1 MVTGRQSF
9 LISARSAPT
18 PASHICAAARSRRPP
33 PGGNP
38 IAIPFT
44 LACPNAD
51 PSDTAS
57 VFFST
62 NRTQRKIL
70 NPSGLAPIPRPPCAP
85 HLPHTSI
92 SKNKTPH
99 QKTTSAKQK
108 SSPCIPFGTQGEL
121 LFQLRSDGS
130 NYAVLP
136 RCGLIICTARPDGS
150 DARNEPRRPPGSWR
164 TAPWHAP
171 GRRGSGG
178 CNGSRWPGTPDTCPC
193 CQPWR

>member
-1 MVTGRQSF
+1 MLTSF
-9 LISARSAPT
+9 PGERSKSTEKLPPARSVVPK
-18 PASHICAAARSRRPP
+18 PHIGLPNKNLKSGGPRP
-33 PGGNP
+33 
-38 IAIPFT
+38 
-44 LACPNAD
+44 D
-51 PSDTAS
+51 PS
-57 VFFST
+57 ST
-62 NRTQRKIL
+62 LRTS
-70 NPSGLAPIPRPPCAP
+70 PSP
-85 HLPHTSI
+85 HLHF
-92 SKNKTPH
+92 KKQNTPP
-99 QKTTSAKQK
+99 KTTSAKPK

-121 LFQLRSDGS
+121 LFQLRSDES
-130 NYAVLP
+130 NFAVLP